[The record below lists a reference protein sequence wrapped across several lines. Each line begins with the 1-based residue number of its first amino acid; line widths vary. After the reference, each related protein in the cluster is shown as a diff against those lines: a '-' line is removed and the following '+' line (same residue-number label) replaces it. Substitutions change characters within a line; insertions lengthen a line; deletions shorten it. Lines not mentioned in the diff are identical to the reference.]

1 MVSEQFAH
9 QYWGGP
15 RNVLGKQIRGGPK
28 DEWHEIVG
36 VVEDVHQDGVDKEA
50 PASVYLPILTILFG
64 GDYASR
70 DVAFVI
76 RSSRAGSEGL
86 ENEIGQAVESVN
98 ASLPSADM
106 HTLEYYYS
114 KSMARTSFT
123 LVMLA
128 LAGGMALLLGVVG
141 LYGVIAYSVSQ
152 RTQELGIRMALGA
165 QKRHVLKLVLIQG
178 MTLTL
183 IGVAIGIAGAFVL
196 TNFLSSLL
204 YGVKPTDPLM
214 FGTVSFILISA
225 AMLACYFP
233 AKRATKVDPIVAL
246 RYE

>member
-1 MVSEQFAH
+1 
-9 QYWGGP
+9 
-15 RNVLGKQIRGGPK
+15 
-28 DEWHEIVG
+28 
-36 VVEDVHQDGVDKEA
+36 
-50 PASVYLPILTILFG
+50 
-64 GDYASR
+64 
-70 DVAFVI
+70 
-76 RSSRAGSEGL
+76 
-86 ENEIGQAVESVN
+86 
-98 ASLPSADM
+98 M
-106 HTLEYYYS
+106 HTLDYYYS

-165 QKRHVLKLVLIQG
+165 QKRHVLKLVLVQG

-196 TNFLSSLL
+196 TNLLSSLL
-204 YGVKPTDPLM
+204 YGVKPTDPLT